1 MMIDFSD
8 VLLTVDFD
16 RTFSARDSSVPQRNL
31 DAVRYF
37 MDHGG
42 TFTINTG
49 RSAVNFAQQIKTTPV
64 NAPIL
69 LYNGSAAYEN
79 GQLCQCVE
87 IDVDM
92 WDMVELLHEKF
103 PEMDLEI
110 HGGEYHYLI
119 EPTEKVLALY
129 ENLDWK
135 WKAAKRGDV
144 VGPFIKLAIFGQTEV
159 PLFSELYKATEEEL
173 ARFDEATRIIET
185 LYGDKVEVFRAAP
198 RILNIHAKGV
208 SKLKAARTLQ
218 ERLEKKILICVGDAQ
233 NDVPMLDGADYAFC
247 PADASIADRYPNVC
261 CCDEGAIAD
270 VIYNEIPKIL
280 ASR

>member
-1 MMIDFSD
+1 MADFSD
-8 VLLTVDFD
+8 ILITVDFD
-16 RTFSARDSSVPQRNL
+16 RTFSARDASVPQRNL
-31 DAVRYF
+31 EAVRYF

-64 NAPIL
+64 NAPFL

-79 GQLCQCVE
+79 GQLSQCVE

-92 WDMVELLHEKF
+92 WEMIDLLHEKF
-103 PEMDLEI
+103 PELDLEI
-110 HGGEYHYLI
+110 HGGAYHYLV
-119 EPTEKVLALY
+119 EPTEKVQALY
-129 ENLDWK
+129 ENLGWRWK
-135 WKAAKRGDV
+135 EAKKDLDM
-144 VGPFIKLAIFGQTEV
+144 GPFIKLAIFGQTEK
-159 PLFSELYKATEEEL
+159 PLFSELYNATEEDL
-173 ARFDEATRIIET
+173 IMFDGAIKLLEAN
-185 LYGDKVEVFRAAP
+185 YGDKIEVFRAGP

-208 SKLKAARTLQ
+208 SKLQAARTLQ
-218 ERLEKKILICVGDAQ
+218 KRLDKKILVCVGDAQ
-233 NDVPMLDGADYAFC
+233 NDIPMLEGADYAFC

-261 CCDEGAIAD
+261 PCDEGAIAD